1 MSRSFLEHRFERKG
15 NTFIEDPT
23 MHAELS
29 AEFFATATGRFVLF
43 DNPRSVLHRHHSSG
57 CFIPLDLA
65 SAWEQETETSDWL
78 KAFSPT
84 KRTDC
89 DSLLVCSSFVSTQQS
104 KCKDR
109 SDERSNSSSH
119 DHETKKLGSQACAK
133 PKRQN
138 VVTTM
143 MIQNIPNRISQR
155 MLVDDLKRSE
165 FGDDFD
171 FCYAPTDFKTR
182 LNKGFAFVNFSSP
195 AHAESFKQIWDNS
208 RRFGVKDSE
217 ASLRVTPAAVQGLDA
232 NLRALQKGKKA
243 RIRCPDFRPY
253 VRDEVS

>member
-1 MSRSFLEHRFERKG
+1 
-15 NTFIEDPT
+15 
-23 MHAELS
+23 
-29 AEFFATATGRFVLF
+29 VLF

-65 SAWEQETETSDWL
+65 SAWAQEAEASDWL
-78 KAFSPT
+78 KASSQT

-89 DSLLVCSSFVSTQQS
+89 DSLLICSSCVSTQQP
-104 KCKDR
+104 KCEDPC
-109 SDERSNSSSH
+109 DERSGSSSH
-119 DHETKKLGSQACAK
+119 DRQVKKLGSQTRAK
-133 PKRQN
+133 PKRQDA
-138 VVTTM
+138 VTTV
-143 MIQNIPNRISQR
+143 MIQNIPNRLSQR
-155 MLVDDLKRSE
+155 MLVADLTRSE
-165 FGDDFD
+165 FCNTFD